1 MRRSLNNR
9 PLRSV
14 LANRKM
20 FQGGGIVASGG
31 GPRPMANMQPNGILA
46 SSPNLINSVVSDAI
60 NPQGGNTLSMAE
72 GGIAKF
78 REGGYKYDP
87 VPFSTRYPGQH
98 GTWPEDLYPAMGAKL
113 RKAFSERAADSRGIV
128 LGEAP
133 RAISSDDQTMP
144 SQAERDAI
152 LAQTPGGGIIQAA
165 EEAGPPLPRS
175 DSNIPE
181 LLSEQLLAE
190 GEIEPAVATEE
201 AAQPPD
207 QRTIMQ
213 QDPEYRVAVDQAVDG
228 IKVAIAAGPD
238 AHQAAVA
245 ELTQSDNSETFKQE
259 VLERTGFEAGPDKV
273 TEEDDFSPA
282 PDAPGRPDEDGV
294 AVEATY
300 TKDLVPLTNWL
311 KTNAVTSADEIPAS
325 ILSQSVDGI
334 IDKAIAGIEGK
345 TFDKEAF
352 KAEIESL
359 IPTVED
365 DPETEGLLIAMLGAS
380 IMSGTSQHWAVNV
393 GKGVEKALPSLINFK
408 NKKKEAERSRQMTVA
423 KLTIEEGLKR
433 DGDIR
438 KAVGALEQSRTAS
451 QLSEAQKLLTPK
463 DWWVSESITIPAE
476 LIGGK
481 KGDPDVFLPQGST
494 LNLNQLSQT
503 KLASLGVKALPFE
516 RGSWKLSDFISNKEL
531 MTTAEHV
538 KAMNAYGDRVQ
549 AEVFGEFRKTGGKK
563 INYITPTPGALTH
576 GGRTHN
582 MINTSDLQAFMS
594 EYYAVKQPTID
605 LRNDVREI
613 LSLVLDDPSKFVGT
627 GLLLDQATD
636 VVSGMFGRD
645 SGIVKELESWGATKS
660 LGAAEQARV
669 RSIIVL
675 AKIAPLLLDES
686 GKTISDADRKMI
698 AGTLGLT
705 MIPNDE
711 KDPSKGFQV
720 QLNASIFRNP
730 QAIALAIQQ
739 TEQALNRRL
748 NAVNGE
754 ARTHLA
760 TFGVPASAEEM
771 LELER
776 LQDEQLKGTGQSAE
790 WATETLDFD
799 LVGG

>member
-1 MRRSLNNR
+1 MVPMGN
-9 PLRSV
+9 PM
-14 LANRKM
+14 A
-20 FQGGGIVASGG
+20 
-31 GPRPMANMQPNGILA
+31 MANMQPMGILA
-46 SSPNLINSVVSDAI
+46 SSQPLVDAVANDAI
-60 NPQGGNTLSMAE
+60 NPQGGTALSMAD

-78 REGGYKYDP
+78 DNGGYVYDP
-87 VPFSTRYPGQH
+87 IPFGTRYPGQH

-133 RAISSDDQTMP
+133 IAVADETRPDDQ
-144 SQAERDAI
+144 
-152 LAQTPGGGIIQAA
+152 
-165 EEAGPPLPRS
+165 
-175 DSNIPE
+175 
-181 LLSEQLLAE
+181 
-190 GEIEPAVATEE
+190 PAVAVAQAPEALVDDTVQPGLTSELLLGEE
-201 AAQPPD
+201 EIVPAAGVVLAAQPSD

-213 QDPEYRVAVDQAVDG
+213 QDPEYRAAVDQAVDAM
-228 IKVAIAAGPD
+228 KVAFAAGPD

-245 ELTQSDNSETFKQE
+245 ELTQSDNSEAFKQE

-282 PDAPGRPDEDGV
+282 PDAPGTSVEDGV
-294 AVEATY
+294 AVKAKY
-300 TKDLVPLTNWL
+300 TRELTPLTNWL
-311 KTNAVTSADEIPAS
+311 KNNTVTSADEIPSS

-359 IPTVED
+359 LPTVED

-380 IMSGTSQHWAVNV
+380 IMAGTSEHWAINV
-393 GKGVEKALPSLINFK
+393 GKGIEKALPSLINFK
-408 NKKKEAERSRQMTVA
+408 NKKKEAERTRQMTIA
-423 KLTIEEGLKR
+423 KLTIEEGLSR
-433 DGDIR
+433 DSDIR

-451 QLSEAQKLLTPK
+451 QLSEAQRLLTPK

-481 KGDPDVFLPQGST
+481 KGDPAVFLPQGST
-494 LNLNQLSQT
+494 LNLNQLSQD
-503 KLASLGVKALPFE
+503 KLASLGVKSLPFD
-516 RGSWKLSDFISNKEL
+516 RGSWKLSDFISNEEL
-531 MTTAEHV
+531 MTAAEHV
-538 KAMNAYGDRVQ
+538 KAMNAYGDRIQ
-549 AEVFGEFRKTGGKK
+549 AEVFGQFRKSGGKK

-576 GGRTHN
+576 GGRTQN

-613 LSLVLDDPSKFVGT
+613 LSTVLDDPSKFVGK

-636 VVSGMFGRD
+636 VVRGMFGGE
-645 SGIVKELESWGATKS
+645 SGIVKELESWGATES

-669 RSIIVL
+669 KSIIVL

-686 GKTISDADRKMI
+686 GKTISDADRRMI
-698 AGTLGLT
+698 ANTLGLEQ
-705 MIPNDE
+705 IPNDPN
-711 KDPSKGFQV
+711 DPSKGFRV
-720 QLNASIFRNP
+720 ELSASIFRNP
-730 QAIALAIQQ
+730 QAIVTAIQQ

-748 NAVNGE
+748 NEVNRE

-760 TFGVPASAEEM
+760 TFGVPASAAEM
-771 LELER
+771 LEIER
-776 LQDEQLKGTGQSAE
+776 LQKEQLEGTGQA
-790 WATETLDFD
+790 AAFETLDFD
-799 LVGG
+799 FSQG